1 MRATPASLLSHQTPE
16 DRLISIFLK
25 QSPASWPS
33 LVMHSEQWPKMASAV
48 FRRLRETT
56 EGDSAAATAKQLQRL
71 ARDLSSIHA
80 DLERH
85 ESTLRRLCRV
95 PPADWRGLVAARRS
109 DLSPAFFQWLEA
121 RAARASASSPPL
133 PSRPATKCPPSSFE
147 LSKSAL
153 QAVASSAALAVQAHD
168 ACMGDAAQV
177 DHAKAELRSLLSLP
191 SLSGMRR
198 ALSSL
203 REQGSLSPALL
214 TLLARAAHVLQRGVT
229 GEGEVG
235 EEEARFRGAQAQ
247 ILARYGDAGDEAGA
261 APAPGAAASDAAPAP
276 SLRSRRPLPPRL
288 RPREVPAAIM
298 RSLYGAA
305 LAEFERDR
313 PRELDALHALLAISD
328 DDTRR
333 EYLVAALSS

>member
-177 DHAKAELRSLLSLP
+177 DHAKAEL
-191 SLSGMRR
+191 
-198 ALSSL
+198 
-203 REQGSLSPALL
+203 
-214 TLLARAAHVLQRGVT
+214 
-229 GEGEVG
+229 
-235 EEEARFRGAQAQ
+235 
-247 ILARYGDAGDEAGA
+247 
-261 APAPGAAASDAAPAP
+261 
-276 SLRSRRPLPPRL
+276 
-288 RPREVPAAIM
+288 
-298 RSLYGAA
+298 
-305 LAEFERDR
+305 
-313 PRELDALHALLAISD
+313 
-328 DDTRR
+328 
-333 EYLVAALSS
+333 